1 MSTLELVLRAAQ
13 DDGVELALLGGALTV
28 KGSRMALAEH
38 GPRLRAFKAELIDR
52 FAANDP
58 TKPPLQTALEPA
70 PTDWRA
76 LHLEYERHARSC
88 VTCVAAGRGYG
99 LRCGTGAATWLA
111 YQGAG

>member
-1 MSTLELVLRAAQ
+1 VSALELVLRAAQ
-13 DDGVELALLGGALTV
+13 DAGVELALLGGALTV
-28 KGSRMALAEH
+28 KGSRRALAEH

-58 TKPPLQTALEPA
+58 AKPPPPA
-70 PTDWRA
+70 PEPDPSDWRA
-76 LHLEYERHARSC
+76 LHREYERHARSC
-88 VTCVAAGRGYG
+88 VTCVSAGRGYG